1 MSPSSSDTTHAK
13 PTRSGFHSR
22 SHSTASFSMWMALG
36 KGLFIIYFIVVQALG
51 MQESF
56 RSTKGNL
63 AHGRFPGPT
72 PAAYDF
78 LSRGNKSVIRWH
90 LHSLFLPVLLFY
102 KYSPHFQGIWRRWP
116 WLTIWG
122 RPSRFQTG
130 CCHLSLLL
138 GQVWGV
144 ADTCCWFYRSWTC
157 RAQCFTGPG
166 QGLWGQAKRHVKVIS
181 MRTCYLV
188 FYPFLLYS
196 SHRVMPDA
204 SERSSLSCWPF
215 TAIQSAVP
223 KTF

>member
-1 MSPSSSDTTHAK
+1 MSPSSSDTVHAK
-13 PTRSGFHSR
+13 PTRPGFRSR
-22 SHSTASFSMWMALG
+22 SYSTASFSMWTALG
-36 KGLFIIYFIVVQALG
+36 KRFFIIYFIVVQALG

-122 RPSRFQTG
+122 RPSDFRWDAVI
-130 CCHLSLLL
+130 SLLL
-138 GQVWGV
+138 GQVCGV
-144 ADTCCWFYRSWTC
+144 VDTCCWFHRSWTC
-157 RAQCFTGPG
+157 QAQCFTGPG
-166 QGLWGQAKRHVKVIS
+166 QGLWRQAERHVKVIS
-181 MRTCYLV
+181 MRTHYLV

-204 SERSSLSCWPF
+204 SKRSSLSCWPF
-215 TAIQSAVP
+215 TTIQSSAL